1 MMAIVFILYASFRV
15 ILVFFFDTSYLGLK
29 SREVVVVV
37 VLVAVHKATPF
48 RDCFS
53 DRDVLH
59 VK

>member
-1 MMAIVFILYASFRV
+1 MMVIVFILYASFRV
-15 ILVFFFDTSYLGLK
+15 ILVFFDTSYLGLK

>member
-15 ILVFFFDTSYLGLK
+15 ILVFFDTSYLGLK

>member
-15 ILVFFFDTSYLGLK
+15 ILFFFDTSYLGLK

>member
-15 ILVFFFDTSYLGLK
+15 ILVFFDTSYLGLK

-37 VLVAVHKATPF
+37 VLVAVHKATLF

>member
-1 MMAIVFILYASFRV
+1 MVAIVFILYASFRV
-15 ILVFFFDTSYLGLK
+15 ILVFFDTSYLGLK